1 MEGWIK
7 LHRSLLEWE
16 WFQDTITLHVFV
28 YLLLRAT
35 PSDSAYKGVEI
46 PRGSLITS
54 VRKIG
59 EDCHIPDK
67 RVRTAIQ
74 RLTNSKQIV
83 IKATNKFSLIT
94 ICNYDSYQENEKTVG
109 QTKGKQNAN
118 KGRADGQTKGEP
130 SYKEYKNID
139 ISNDISLLERE
150 GNSVA
155 AQPLPAKVRDIQK
168 IEEEFRASLNQ
179 YVRVYPDAMLDKFA
193 DYWTEPARGGK
204 KLRFEMEKT
213 WDTGRRLSNWAS
225 REQQYKA
232 KNAGYARGA
241 RDTQNTLDFLT
252 GTN

>member
-16 WFQDTITLHVFV
+16 WFQETITLHVFI

-35 PSDSAYKGVEI
+35 PSETTYKGIFV

-59 EDCHIPDK
+59 EDTHIPDK

-74 RLTNSKQIV
+74 RLTNSKQIT
-83 IKATNKFSLIT
+83 IRATNKFSLISV
-94 ICNYDSYQENEKTVG
+94 CNYESYQEKETDAG
-109 QTKGKQNAN
+109 QTKGKQNTN
-118 KGRADGQTKGEP
+118 KGRAGGQSKGEP
-130 SYKEYKNID
+130 SDKEYKEID
-139 ISNDISLLERE
+139 ISNDISLERDDKI
-150 GNSVA
+150 VA
-155 AQPLPAKVRDIQK
+155 AQPLPVKGRDLHK
-168 IEEEFRASLNQ
+168 IEEEFRVSLNQ
-179 YVRVYPDAMLDKFA
+179 YAGVYPDEMLDKFA
-193 DYWTEPARGGK
+193 DYWTEPARGGR

-232 KNAGYARGA
+232 KNGGFARGA

>member
-16 WFQDTITLHVFV
+16 WFQETITLHVFI

-35 PSDSAYKGVEI
+35 PSETTYKGIFV

-59 EDCHIPDK
+59 EDTHIPDK

-74 RLTNSKQIV
+74 RLTNSKQIT
-83 IKATNKFSLIT
+83 IKATNKFSLISV
-94 ICNYDSYQENEKTVG
+94 CNYESYQEKETDAG

-118 KGRADGQTKGEP
+118 KGRAGGQSKGEP
-130 SYKEYKNID
+130 SDKEYKEID
-139 ISNDISLLERE
+139 ISNDISLERDDKI
-150 GNSVA
+150 VA
-155 AQPLPAKVRDIQK
+155 AQPLPAKGRDLHK
-168 IEEEFRASLNQ
+168 IEEEFRVSLNQ
-179 YVRVYPDAMLDKFA
+179 YAGVYPDEMLDKFA
-193 DYWTEPARGGK
+193 DYWTEPARGGR

-232 KNAGYARGA
+232 KNGGFARGV